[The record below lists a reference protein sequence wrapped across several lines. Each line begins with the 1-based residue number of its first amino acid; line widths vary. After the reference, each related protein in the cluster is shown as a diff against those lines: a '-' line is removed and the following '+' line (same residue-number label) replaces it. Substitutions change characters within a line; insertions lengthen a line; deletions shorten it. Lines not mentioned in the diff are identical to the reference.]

1 MLIIGENQ
9 EDANILHIIIGPE
22 TDFQFN
28 MSGQSIM
35 DVTEYVSK
43 FKDGKK
49 CIIVLNQC
57 NSEEELVQEL
67 QIKQARNKAATI
79 LQQYAEQEA
88 LENPDDGHSFKK
100 ESKKEKTTTDKS
112 GNHGLKC
119 PKCHAPNAAI
129 IMNGEVHQCLVCKKI
144 DEGIKTGIVPP
155 PPTKDELDKI
165 RENTENENPLQKKSR
180 ARFFKKPIEG
190 DKGIED
196 GNKNNDV

>member
-28 MSGQSIM
+28 ISGQSIM

-67 QIKQARNKAATI
+67 QIKQARNRAATI
-79 LQQYAEQEA
+79 LQQY
-88 LENPDDGHSFKK
+88 S
-100 ESKKEKTTTDKS
+100 
-112 GNHGLKC
+112 
-119 PKCHAPNAAI
+119 
-129 IMNGEVHQCLVCKKI
+129 
-144 DEGIKTGIVPP
+144 
-155 PPTKDELDKI
+155 
-165 RENTENENPLQKKSR
+165 ENENLMNEKQ
-180 ARFFKKPIEG
+180 PIEVYEYDEEG
-190 DKGIED
+190 RLNGYKSKK
-196 GNKNNDV
+196 NKNTIKFYSLPGIDIEGKNIRELYFECRKFKNGYPQKNYGYQKLSNMKTHISFSEKIL